1 MRKPK
6 LYGIITSICLS
17 LILLTAAVH
26 RMISEPSIVLA
37 LFTASVIALVSI
49 LVSILIYSTKPL
61 KPKETAL
68 KQEVDIYPL
77 FHHMHEEHNLIL
89 TESELAEIIHIVQY
103 IQNQLP
109 PAKARGF
116 EGKG

>member
-1 MRKPK
+1 MREPK

-26 RMISEPSIVLA
+26 RMISDPSLVLA
-37 LFTASVIALVSI
+37 LFTASVIALISF
-49 LVSILIYSTKPL
+49 LVSILSYFKKPL
-61 KPKETAL
+61 KSKENTS
-68 KQEVDIYPL
+68 KQEVDMYPL